1 MSDEIQI
8 QQTLPMRARPDVL
21 YRLVLEPKRRVA
33 WDPNLTK
40 AEYADTEQA
49 RLANNILVNFKFS
62 RRLMG
67 IRFQAKYGQLQA
79 PQRGGWESVRH
90 VGPLEK
96 FTQSWK
102 FKSMPGGTEV
112 TMSIRAK
119 VRYKWVRAPV
129 ERMLHNMV
137 YSTLMALQRQ
147 VDANTAQMMEDVGK
161 EMAAKRKAEER
172 AARKRKKK

>member
-8 QQTLPMRARPDVL
+8 QQSLPMRARPDVL

-40 AEYADTEQA
+40 VEYADTEQG
-49 RLANNILVNFKFS
+49 RLSNNILVNFRFS
-62 RRLMG
+62 RRLLG

-96 FTQSWK
+96 LTQHWK
-102 FKSMPGGTEV
+102 FKAMPGGTEV
-112 TMSIRAK
+112 TMSIRAR

-137 YSTLMALQRQ
+137 YSTLMELQRQ
-147 VDANTAQMMEDVGK
+147 VDANTAQMMEDVSK
-161 EMAAKRKAEER
+161 EMAAKRKQEEK
-172 AARKRKKK
+172 AARKRKK